1 MTITTDAALKGAEE
15 ENHNRANLQGA
26 LRACGS
32 VVSSTGCGASK
43 WSTSMNESLF
53 ATAAAT
59 ALFKTH
65 LKGTRLVDDVTD
77 VRFVSNGKPA
87 NDWRPEP
94 RRS

>member
-1 MTITTDAALKGAEE
+1 
-15 ENHNRANLQGA
+15 
-26 LRACGS
+26 
-32 VVSSTGCGASK
+32 
-43 WSTSMNESLF
+43 MNESLF

-65 LKGTRLVDDVTD
+65 LKGTRLVGDVTD